1 MSTVHLA
8 VIGETLKHSLS
19 PEIHKYMYRQLGIEG
34 TYEKIELC
42 PEEVCNVVELMKEK
56 KLMGLNVTMPYK
68 EAVMAYLD
76 ELGEDAKAIGA
87 VNTIHLKDGKAYGY
101 NSDHIGIR
109 YMFELQNVSVKG
121 KNVVILGNG
130 GAACAVI
137 YAMKNGGAAKI
148 TVVARTI
155 EKAEKLKERFPY
167 IECLTYEDELFGDI
181 LINTTPVG
189 MYPNEGE
196 SVVERE
202 VIRTFKAAA
211 DIVYNPL
218 MTEFLNIAKEEGLKI
233 VTGLSML
240 VGQAIRSEEIWFGQ
254 EIDYRL
260 GNAIHEELS
269 RLF

>member
-19 PEIHKYMYRQLGIEG
+19 PEIHKYMYRQLGIKG
-34 TYEKIELC
+34 TYEKIELR
-42 PEEVCNVVELMKEK
+42 PEEVKHVVELMKEK
-56 KLMGLNVTMPYK
+56 NLTGLNVTMPYK
-68 EAVMAYLD
+68 EAVMAYMD

-109 YMFELQNVSVKG
+109 YMFELQNVSIQG

-137 YAMKNGGAAKI
+137 YAMKNGGAARI

-167 IECLTYEDELFGDI
+167 IECLTYEEELSGDI
-181 LINTTPVG
+181 IINTTPVG

-196 SVVERE
+196 SIIVCE
-202 VIRTFKAAA
+202 VIRNFKVAA

-254 EIDYRL
+254 KIDYRL
-260 GNAIHEELS
+260 GDAIQEELCG
-269 RLF
+269 LF